1 MIEKNLI
8 SMYKKNSRR
17 GYVPINLDLTDIIDT
32 IILSASKYRKVL
44 DLDLDLPSTKLRLS
58 FLKLIYFSKKYFKDN
73 RGK

>member
-8 SMYKKNSRR
+8 SMYKKTSRR
-17 GYVPINLDLTDIIDT
+17 GYVPINLDLTYIIDT

-44 DLDLDLPSTKLRLS
+44 DLDLDLPSIKLRLS
-58 FLKLIYFSKKYFKDN
+58 SLKLIYFSKKYFKDN

>member
-17 GYVPINLDLTDIIDT
+17 GYVPINLDLTDMIDT

-44 DLDLDLPSTKLRLS
+44 DLDLDCRP
-58 FLKLIYFSKKYFKDN
+58 
-73 RGK
+73 

>member
-1 MIEKNLI
+1 
-8 SMYKKNSRR
+8 MYKKTSRR

-44 DLDLDLPSTKLRLS
+44 DLDLDLLSIKLRLS
-58 FLKLIYFSKKYFKDN
+58 SLKLIYFSKKYFKDN

>member
-8 SMYKKNSRR
+8 SMYKKTSRR

-44 DLDLDLPSTKLRLS
+44 DLDLDLPSIKMRLS
-58 FLKLIYFSKKYFKDN
+58 SSKLIYFSKKYFKDN

>member
-1 MIEKNLI
+1 
-8 SMYKKNSRR
+8 MYKKTSRR

-44 DLDLDLPSTKLRLS
+44 DLDLDLPSIKMRLS
-58 FLKLIYFSKKYFKDN
+58 SSKLIYFSKKYFKDN

>member
-1 MIEKNLI
+1 MIENLI

-17 GYVPINLDLTDIIDT
+17 GYVPINLDLTDIKDT

-44 DLDLDLPSTKLRLS
+44 DLDLDLPSIKLRLS
-58 FLKLIYFSKKYFKDN
+58 FLKLIYFSKMYFKDN

>member
-8 SMYKKNSRR
+8 SMYKKTSRR
-17 GYVPINLDLTDIIDT
+17 GYVPINLDLTDMIDS

-44 DLDLDLPSTKLRLS
+44 DLDLGLLSIKLRLS
-58 FLKLIYFSKKYFKDN
+58 SLKLIYFSKKYFKDN

>member
-1 MIEKNLI
+1 
-8 SMYKKNSRR
+8 MYKETSRR

-44 DLDLDLPSTKLRLS
+44 DLDLDLPSIKLRLS
-58 FLKLIYFSKKYFKDN
+58 SLKLIYFSKKYFKDN

>member
-1 MIEKNLI
+1 
-8 SMYKKNSRR
+8 MYKKTSRR

-44 DLDLDLPSTKLRLS
+44 DLDLDLPSIKLRLS
-58 FLKLIYFSKKYFKDN
+58 SLKLIHFSKKYFKDN

>member
-17 GYVPINLDLTDIIDT
+17 GYVPINLHLTDMIDT

-44 DLDLDLPSTKLRLS
+44 DLDLGLLSIKLRLS
-58 FLKLIYFSKKYFKDN
+58 SLKLIYFSKKYFKDN

>member
-32 IILSASKYRKVL
+32 IILSASKNRKVL
-44 DLDLDLPSTKLRLS
+44 DLDLDLPSIKLRLS
-58 FLKLIYFSKKYFKDN
+58 SLKLIYFSKKYFKDN

>member
-17 GYVPINLDLTDIIDT
+17 EYVPINLDLTDIIDT

-44 DLDLDLPSTKLRLS
+44 DLDLDCRP
-58 FLKLIYFSKKYFKDN
+58 
-73 RGK
+73 